1 MNRQKVEAE
10 LRAARAALKSAQ
22 IRYRKAVE
30 DMDLIITAE
39 NQAQRQED
47 AAAAVKAYQQSE
59 LRKREQSV

>member
-30 DMDLIITAE
+30 DMDVIITAE
-39 NQAQRQED
+39 NQAQRQDE